1 MLVYQRVTHIEPPE
15 FSPET
20 MSAEAN
26 SWHRGELLL
35 GLVRE
40 ELKLAKTRFA
50 LKEAPSAGIF

>member
-1 MLVYQRVTHIEPPE
+1 
-15 FSPET
+15 